1 MLITPS
7 QSAHWY
13 QCTESGAFRTCH
25 EVPRKGGSG
34 MRATTL
40 ADARKL
46 GLLYSV
52 TKVCDVVR
60 KAALESWR
68 IEQGILAALTL
79 PRRDGETDDQFA
91 HRVLADADQQSKT
104 ARDFGSLLHKQI
116 ELDLAGQL
124 AKPDWTCE
132 KHLNAVRVWLGQ
144 NVDEVHASEIIVGD
158 PALGVAG
165 KMDLDCTL
173 ATFGRAVIDFKCR
186 RFKKGVPPLYA
197 DSDPL
202 QLAAYRYCREWELL
216 CNNKLIE
223 GRMKLVSVIIDSDPE
238 ADKPKIASHWWSDE
252 IDYMA
257 LFRGLLDFLKYQ
269 TGYDPTQVRAQAI

>member
-13 QCTESGAFRTCH
+13 LCTESGAFRPCH
-25 EVPRKGGSG
+25 EVPRKDGSG

-60 KAALESWR
+60 RPALESWR

-116 ELDLAGQL
+116 ELDLAGPL

-158 PALGVAG
+158 PALGIAG

-186 RFKKGVPPLYA
+186 RFKKGMPPLYA

-202 QLAAYRYCREWELL
+202 QLAAYRQCRQRELNTVL
-216 CNNKLIE
+216 FEL
-223 GRMKLVSVIIDSDPE
+223 RPMALFSVIIDSDPE
-238 ADKPKIASHWWSDE
+238 AEKPKVTSHWWSDE

-269 TGYDPTQVRAQAI
+269 TGYDPAQVKAEVV